1 MSHKLNGALAVIS
14 IDIGK
19 NSFHLVG
26 HDRRGAIVVRQK
38 WPHGQVGSAARQ
50 PATLLDRDGSL
61 RRRPSSQSQAAGLVH
76 DARLMP
82 AKYVRP
88 YSKGQK
94 NDFPEAALLPARS
107 SARTQHNGVLAH
119 ERTLPL
125 QTRAGGVFPNNL
137 GNHRE

>member
-14 IDIGK
+14 IDISARTRSTSSATTDVVQLWCGRNGRTAK
-19 NSFHLVG
+19 WK
-26 HDRRGAIVVRQK
+26 RGS
-38 WPHGQVGSAARQ
+38 PTCH
-50 PATLLDRDGSL
+50 LLDRDGSL

-125 QTRAGGVFPNNL
+125 QTRAGGSSQIT
-137 GNHRE
+137 